1 MTRLLLPKGRS
12 TVIGPLVVSRPSARP
27 STPLK
32 LLAREAA
39 RASRGARGLGSRLR
53 RAHATARASCV
64 AVLSSASD
72 AGWQPAEPT
81 PGPAGRR
88 GDGAQGDGHAGARTD
103 ASSQPLAAGIAC
115 AVAALYRR
123 QQLTRTVFSGF
134 RISRKAQKETVG
146 LL

>member
-1 MTRLLLPKGRS
+1 MTRLLLPKGRNA
-12 TVIGPLVVSRPSARP
+12 VIGPLVVSHPAARP

-32 LLAREAA
+32 PLAREAA

-53 RAHATARASCV
+53 WAHATAHASC
-64 AVLSSASD
+64 AAALSSALG

-88 GDGAQGDGHAGARTD
+88 GDGAQGDGHAGARAD
-103 ASSQPLAAGIAC
+103 ASSQPLAAGTAC
-115 AVAALYRR
+115 AVVALCQR